1 MMTFIEKFDALKD
14 KYGKIDESKLTD
26 SFAIQVEMTDDDC
39 GGIFYVAYM
48 NSVFAI
54 EPYDYHDNTAAITTS
69 SKVLENVLS
78 GKADPVAQFLTGK
91 LKVKGN
97 LDHALMLVKLMKK
110 EPKKRT
116 AKKAAEKNEAKEE
129 KKAEA
134 KAEAKPEAKT
144 EKKVEAKPEKKAE
157 AKAEKK
163 AEVKAEAKPE
173 KKAEKKTSKKAS
185 E

>member
-1 MMTFIEKFDALKD
+1 MKGTISVTFIEKFDALKA
-14 KYGKIDESKLTD
+14 KYGKIDESKLGD

-39 GGIFYVAYM
+39 GGIFYVAYV

-97 LDHALMLVKLMKK
+97 LDHALMLVNLMKK
-110 EPKKRT
+110 EPKKRAPRKT
-116 AKKAAEKNEAKEE
+116 AAKAAEAVAEE
-129 KKAEA
+129 
-134 KAEAKPEAKT
+134 
-144 EKKVEAKPEKKAE
+144 
-157 AKAEKK
+157 KAEKK
-163 AEVKAEAKPE
+163 PAKKTT
-173 KKAEKKTSKKAS
+173 KKAAK
-185 E
+185 

>member
-1 MMTFIEKFDALKD
+1 MTFIEKFDALKA
-14 KYGKIDESKLTD
+14 KYGKIDESKLGD

-39 GGIFYVAYM
+39 GGIFYVAYV

-97 LDHALMLVKLMKK
+97 LDHALMLVNLMKK
-110 EPKKRT
+110 EHKKRAPRKT
-116 AKKAAEKNEAKEE
+116 AAKAAEAVAEE
-129 KKAEA
+129 
-134 KAEAKPEAKT
+134 
-144 EKKVEAKPEKKAE
+144 
-157 AKAEKK
+157 KAEKK
-163 AEVKAEAKPE
+163 PAKKTT
-173 KKAEKKTSKKAS
+173 KKAAK
-185 E
+185 